1 MGRNKYKLL
10 DVTAKLIGERGFGRV
25 SVDDILK
32 ESKVQKSN
40 FYYHFKTKD
49 DLALAA
55 LDSIIERIDNDIWQ
69 GILQDKSLSPHER
82 LEKLVVT
89 LVSRFE
95 AASGK
100 VGDPIGHLLMEADET
115 NPKIQEKLND
125 FFMRYAAHIENVIQ
139 EGMEEDEFRQSLIPR
154 EVAEALI
161 CQIQGAYLL
170 ARAHQEP
177 TVFRRNIEFLINLIC
192 S

>member
-10 DVTAKLIGERGFGRV
+10 DVTAKLIGERGLGRV

-32 ESKVQKSN
+32 ESQVQKSN

-82 LEKLVVT
+82 LEKLVAT
-89 LVSRFE
+89 LVSQFE
-95 AASGK
+95 AAGGK
-100 VGDPIGHLLMEADET
+100 VGDPIGHLLMESDET

-125 FFMRYAAHIENVIQ
+125 FFMRYAAYIENVIQ

-154 EVAEALI
+154 EVAEAII

-177 TVFRRNIEFLINLIC
+177 AVFRRNIEFLINTIC